1 MLLYGMQCNAQ
12 RQVLDMLR
20 VEFILRFMFM
30 MDLKWKSIPYLYLS
44 KYQRWWRAPK
54 ISEVPDPSMIFN
66 YCKVA
71 AGNDV
76 KVNKSLF

>member
-1 MLLYGMQCNAQ
+1 
-12 RQVLDMLR
+12 
-20 VEFILRFMFM
+20 MFM